1 MRIVLSGGGTA
12 GHINPA
18 LALAETLEEQGH
30 EVFYAGT
37 PQGVE
42 ARLVKEAGLPF
53 QAFEASGFDRAHP
66 LTLPKALRTIQKS
79 TKRAKEWFGEIKPD
93 VVVAFGGY
101 VCIPVSR
108 AAEALGIPLV
118 IHEQNS
124 VMGMAN
130 AYLSK
135 GAARVALTYEV
146 AGEQVADKSK
156 IVVTGNPVRKSIF
169 ASTREAGRAYLGI
182 PEDALM
188 LLVFGGSLGARH
200 LNSAIAS
207 LKDRLLALDDLY
219 IMHVTGPKELET
231 VEAALDLSEEE
242 RARYQVLGYQDHM
255 GEAMAACDM
264 VVSRAGATSLAEISA
279 RRIPALLVP
288 FPYATADHQTTNA
301 KAYVERGAALMIA
314 DADVESDEFATLVF
328 DLIGSEPLR
337 DSMREAAATFET
349 QDAAAKYW
357 RQRRRANPLQCGADE
372 EAVRESFRQEE
383 DPFHRH
389 RWCGH
394 ERYRSCCAGAGS

>member
-18 LALAETLEEQGH
+18 LALAETLQERGH

-53 QAFEASGFDRAHP
+53 RPFEASGFDRAHP
-66 LTLPKALRTIQKS
+66 ITLPKGLRTIQKS
-79 TKRAKEWFGEIKPD
+79 TKEAKRWFAEIKPD

-108 AAEALGIPLV
+108 AAQALSIPLV
-118 IHEQNS
+118 VHEQNS

-130 AYLSK
+130 KYLSK

-146 AGEQVADKSK
+146 AGESVSDKNK
-156 IVVTGNPVRKSIF
+156 VVVTGNPVRSSIF
-169 ASTREAGRAYLGI
+169 SSTREEGRELLGI
-182 PEDALM
+182 PQDALM

-200 LNSAIAS
+200 LNSALAA
-207 LKDRLLALDDLY
+207 LKDELLAIPDLY
-219 IMHVTGPKELET
+219 IMHITGPKELET
-231 VEAALDLSEEE
+231 VEAALSLTDAE
-242 RARYQVLGYQDHM
+242 RERYRVLGYQDRM
-255 GEAMAACDM
+255 GETMAATDM

-279 RRIPALLVP
+279 RRIPAILVP

-301 KAYVERGAALMIA
+301 KAYVERGAASMIA
-314 DADVESDEFATLVF
+314 DADVESEDFTRQLFE
-328 DLIGSEPLR
+328 LIESAQ
-337 DSMREAAATFET
+337 MRERMRQAAATFET
-349 QDAAAKYW
+349 EDAAAK
-357 RQRRRANPLQCGADE
+357 LADVVL
-372 EAVRESFRQEE
+372 AA
-383 DPFHRH
+383 
-389 RWCGH
+389 
-394 ERYRSCCAGAGS
+394 AGAGQSDTMGRG

>member
-1 MRIVLSGGGTA
+1 M
-12 GHINPA
+12 
-18 LALAETLEEQGH
+18 
-30 EVFYAGT
+30 
-37 PQGVE
+37 
-42 ARLVKEAGLPF
+42 
-53 QAFEASGFDRAHP
+53 
-66 LTLPKALRTIQKS
+66 
-79 TKRAKEWFGEIKPD
+79 
-93 VVVAFGGY
+93 VAFGGY

-207 LKDRLLALDDLY
+207 LKDRLLAVDDLY
-219 IMHVTGPKELET
+219 IIHVTGPKELET
-231 VEAALDLSEEE
+231 VEAALDLSEAE

-255 GEAMAACDM
+255 GEAIACGCHFAGRDLCAPHSG
-264 VVSRAGATSLAEISA
+264 VARAVPLCNGRPPNYQREGLCRA
-279 RRIPALLVP
+279 RRGLDDRGRGRGIGRIR
-288 FPYATADHQTTNA
+288 
-301 KAYVERGAALMIA
+301 YVGVR
-314 DADVESDEFATLVF
+314 S
-328 DLIGSEPLR
+328 
-337 DSMREAAATFET
+337 
-349 QDAAAKYW
+349 Y
-357 RQRRRANPLQCGADE
+357 RQRTTAR
-372 EAVRESFRQEE
+372 
-383 DPFHRH
+383 FHAR
-389 RWCGH
+389 G
-394 ERYRSCCAGAGS
+394 GSDL

>member
-1 MRIVLSGGGTA
+1 M
-12 GHINPA
+12 
-18 LALAETLEEQGH
+18 
-30 EVFYAGT
+30 
-37 PQGVE
+37 
-42 ARLVKEAGLPF
+42 
-53 QAFEASGFDRAHP
+53 
-66 LTLPKALRTIQKS
+66 
-79 TKRAKEWFGEIKPD
+79 
-93 VVVAFGGY
+93 
-101 VCIPVSR
+101 
-108 AAEALGIPLV
+108 
-118 IHEQNS
+118 
-124 VMGMAN
+124 
-130 AYLSK
+130 
-135 GAARVALTYEV
+135 
-146 AGEQVADKSK
+146 
-156 IVVTGNPVRKSIF
+156 VTGNPVRKSIF

-207 LKDRLLALDDLY
+207 LKDRLLAVDDLY

-231 VEAALDLSEEE
+231 VEAALDLSEAE

-328 DLIGSEPLR
+328 DLIGSETLR

-349 QDAAAKYW
+349 QDAAAK
-357 RQRRRANPLQCGADE
+357 LADVVL
-372 EAVRESFRQEE
+372 AAAKTR
-383 DPFHRH
+383 
-389 RWCGH
+389 
-394 ERYRSCCAGAGS
+394 